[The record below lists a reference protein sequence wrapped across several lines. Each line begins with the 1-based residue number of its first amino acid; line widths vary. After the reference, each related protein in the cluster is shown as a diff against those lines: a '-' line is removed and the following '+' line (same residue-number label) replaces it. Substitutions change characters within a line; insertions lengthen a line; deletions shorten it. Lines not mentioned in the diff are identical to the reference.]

1 MAVSIGVIGAG
12 VMGAE
17 HVRRLA
23 AEVEGADVAAVSDA
37 DLARAE
43 AAAAGAGGRAHA
55 DPWQLIRSDDV
66 EAVVIASSDATH
78 ADFVLACLAEGKPV
92 LCEKPLATTA
102 EASLL
107 VAEAEA
113 ASGRRLVQVGF
124 MRRFDPAYVAMKH
137 ELDSGRLGEPLML
150 HCVHRN
156 ARCPPAFTSEMLITS
171 SLTHELDVVRWLTG
185 EEIVS
190 ATVLASRSSSRSGG
204 IRDPQ
209 LAILETEGGVL
220 VDVEVFVNA
229 GYGYDIRCELVG
241 EEATTSLPVAVAPS
255 FVQRFADAY
264 RLELQD
270 WVDAVASGGP
280 TGPSAWD
287 GYAASAV
294 ADACIASL
302 AGGRPVEVRLAERLA
317 LYA

>member
-1 MAVSIGVIGAG
+1 MAVSIGVIGTG

-17 HVRRLA
+17 HARRLA
-23 AEVEGADVAAVSDA
+23 AEVDGADVVAVADA
-37 DLARAE
+37 DSAR
-43 AAAAGAGGRAHA
+43 AAAAAAAAGGRAHTDA
-55 DPWQLIRSDDV
+55 LELIRSDDV
-66 EAVVIASSDATH
+66 DAVVVASSDATH

-92 LCEKPLATTA
+92 LCEKPLANTA

-124 MRRFDPAYVAMKH
+124 MRRYDPAYTAMKR
-137 ELDSGRLGEPLML
+137 ELDEGRVGDPLLM

-156 ARCPPAFTSEMLITS
+156 AGVPPSYTSEMLITS
-171 SLTHELDVVRWLTG
+171 SLTHEIDVVRWLMG
-185 EEIVS
+185 EEIVT
-190 ATVLASRSSSRSGG
+190 ATVLAPRSSSRAGG

-209 LAILETEGGVL
+209 LAILETEGGIL
-220 VDVEVFVNA
+220 VDVEVFANA
-229 GYGYDIRCELVG
+229 GYGYDIRCEIVG
-241 EEATTSLPVAVAPS
+241 EEGRTALPEAVAPS
-255 FVQRFADAY
+255 FLQRFPDAY
-264 RLELQD
+264 RIELQD
-270 WVDAVASGGP
+270 WVDAVAEGGL

-294 ADACIASL
+294 ADACLASL
-302 AGGRPVEVRLAERLA
+302 AGGGPVEVRLAQRLA

>member
-1 MAVSIGVIGAG
+1 MSVAIGVIGAG

-23 AEVEGADVAAVSDA
+23 AEVEGADVVAVADA
-37 DLARAE
+37 DLVRAE
-43 AAAAGAGGRAHA
+43 AAAAGAGGRAYT
-55 DPWQLIRSDDV
+55 DPSALIRSVEV

-78 ADFVLACLAEGKPV
+78 AGFVLACLAEGKPV
-92 LCEKPLATTA
+92 LCEKPLAPTA

-124 MRRFDPAYVAMKH
+124 MRRFDPAYVAMKE
-137 ELDSGRLGEPLML
+137 ELDSGRLGAPLML

-156 ARCPPAFTSEMLITS
+156 PSCPPTFTSEMLITS

-190 ATVLASRSSSRSGG
+190 ATVLTARSSNRSGEL
-204 IRDPQ
+204 RDPQ

-220 VDVEVFVNA
+220 VDAEVFAHA

-241 EEATTSLPVAVAPS
+241 EEGTTSLPEAVAPT

-264 RLELQD
+264 RLELQH
-270 WVDAVASGGP
+270 WVDAVAAGGP

-294 ADACIASL
+294 ADACVSSL
-302 AGGRPVEVRLAERLA
+302 TNGGPVEVRLAERLA